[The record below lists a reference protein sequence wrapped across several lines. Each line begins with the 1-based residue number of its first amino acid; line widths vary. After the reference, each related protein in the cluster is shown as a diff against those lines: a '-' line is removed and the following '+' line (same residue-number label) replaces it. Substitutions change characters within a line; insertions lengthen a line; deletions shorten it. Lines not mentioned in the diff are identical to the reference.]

1 MKANK
6 QNGGD
11 KEMFVGS
18 FHRVVNKDDIDTRIP
33 TSSSPCIVYVE
44 NERKLYEKNTY
55 GMVTEYLSL
64 GGISN
69 DDRDFTPEITDLE
82 ERVFELEKQVKIL
95 GGVVN
100 VY

>member
-1 MKANK
+1 
-6 QNGGD
+6 
-11 KEMFVGS
+11 MFVGS

-44 NERKLYEKNTY
+44 SERKLYEKNTF

-64 GGISN
+64 GGISS

>member
-18 FHRVVNKDDIDTRIP
+18 FHRVVSKNDIESRIP

-44 NERKLYEKNTY
+44 EEKKLYEKNTY

-64 GGISN
+64 GTVD
-69 DDRDFTPEITDLE
+69 DDRYDFTPEITDLE
-82 ERVFELEKQVKIL
+82 ERVHELEKQVKIL